1 MKNLL
6 FLTQT
11 DTTIGFVSTDMKRI
25 DEAKQRLDGK
35 YYIKTLSSLSYLKA
49 YSKVPNQHKNR
60 IRRAKKTTFILKN
73 SRSFRVIKDTQ
84 HNLLLDRLGSAY
96 SSSANK
102 SGEHFDKIYC
112 EMVCDVVVSFPQNF
126 NIAPA
131 SKILR
136 LSHDFIKKIR

>member
-84 HNLLLDRLGSAY
+84 HNLLLDR
-96 SSSANK
+96 
-102 SGEHFDKIYC
+102 
-112 EMVCDVVVSFPQNF
+112 
-126 NIAPA
+126 
-131 SKILR
+131 
-136 LSHDFIKKIR
+136 